1 MVRRP
6 TDPGALR
13 SAHWWHLPGRCG
25 LCLCILYA
33 VGADLGTSLL
43 LTQPFFPDD
52 ASIHGYF
59 PPRVWAVRLPAL
71 LLVLGLGVIGAFVGS
86 VMRKQAIARKEKEAR
101 KGA

>member
-1 MVRRP
+1 M
-6 TDPGALR
+6 ALSDR
-13 SAHWWHLPGRCG
+13 LIGG
-25 LCLCILYA
+25 TCLA
-33 VGADLGTSLL
+33 VAVFVFVYYTLWALIS
-43 LTQPFFPDD
+43 PFFPDD
-52 ASIHGYF
+52 SSIHGYF